1 MTTQR
6 VGKSDVTD
14 DRQDTSWVGSIMRG
28 RLRRAWWATALR
40 GVAAILVG
48 LVALTWPQLT
58 LSILLL
64 LLGSYLLVDGI
75 FAIVAAFQASH
86 QGHSWAPYLL
96 EGLFSIVVGVLA
108 FTRPATVALFVLLLV
123 AFRSLITGFVTIAT
137 GVWLRRETRQSEWLM
152 WLAGLASIAFG
163 LILLARPALGVAT
176 LVWLVGVYTIAF
188 GIIEIV
194 AGFRLRSVTERL
206 VHRTV

>member
-6 VGKSDVTD
+6 VEGTEE
-14 DRQDTSWVGSIMRG
+14 TGWVGSILQG
-28 RLRRAWWATALR
+28 RLRRAWWATAFR
-40 GVAAILVG
+40 GLAAILIG
-48 LVALTWPQLT
+48 LVAITWPKLT
-58 LSILLL
+58 LSVLLV

-86 QGHSWAPYLL
+86 EGRGWAPYLL

-152 WLAGLASIAFG
+152 WLAGLASIAFA
-163 LILLARPALGVAT
+163 LILLARPSLGLAT
-176 LVWLVGVYTIAF
+176 LVWLVGIYTISF

-194 AGFRLRSVTERL
+194 AAFRLRGVAERL

>member
-6 VGKSDVTD
+6 VAGSD
-14 DRQDTSWVGSIMRG
+14 DRDDTGLVGSIVQG
-28 RLRRAWWATALR
+28 RLQRAWWATAFR
-40 GVAAILVG
+40 GFAAILVG
-48 LVALTWPQLT
+48 LVALTWPKQT
-58 LSILLL
+58 LSVLLVM
-64 LLGSYLLVDGI
+64 LGSYLLVDGI
-75 FAIVAAFQASH
+75 FAIIAAFQASH
-86 QGHSWAPYLL
+86 KGRSWAPYLI

-137 GVWLRRETRQSEWLM
+137 GVWLRKETRQSEWLM

-163 LILLARPALGVAT
+163 VILLARPALGVAS
-176 LVWLVGVYTIAF
+176 LVWLVGIYTITF

-194 AGFRLRSVTERL
+194 AAFRLKGVAARL

>member
-6 VGKSDVTD
+6 VAGSD
-14 DRQDTSWVGSIMRG
+14 DRDDTGLVGSIVQG
-28 RLRRAWWATALR
+28 RLQRAWWATALR
-40 GVAAILVG
+40 GLAAILIG
-48 LVALTWPQLT
+48 LVAITWPKLT
-58 LSILLL
+58 LSVLLVM
-64 LLGSYLLVDGI
+64 LGSYLLVDGI
-75 FAIVAAFQASH
+75 FAIIAAFQASH
-86 QGHSWAPYLL
+86 KGRSWAPYLI

-108 FTRPATVALFVLLLV
+108 FTRPATVALFILLLV

-137 GVWLRRETRQSEWLM
+137 GIWLRRETRQSEWLM

-163 LILLARPALGVAT
+163 VILLARPALGVAS
-176 LVWLVGVYTIAF
+176 LVWLVGIYTITF

-194 AGFRLRSVTERL
+194 AAFRLKGVAARL